1 MSIFTSDLEVIHN
14 GTKVLRTM
22 CPFYTFLCFHQV
34 FSGALRASGR
44 SSIPMVTSITSFVV
58 IRQIFLGIFTKGAAD
73 ITIIGWSYSLTWGIA
88 AVLTGL
94 YYLFSG
100 WLKKEE
106 ARSVQYNWIYKN
118 MVADSPCFYYS
129 TIGGMKFSIAVHRR
143 GWWMTKWMRG
153 PLFCTMNV
161 LVWKQIGKA

>member
-1 MSIFTSDLEVIHN
+1 
-14 GTKVLRTM
+14 
-22 CPFYTFLCFHQV
+22 
-34 FSGALRASGR
+34 
-44 SSIPMVTSITSFVV
+44 MVTSITSFVV

-106 ARSVQYNWIYKN
+106 ARSVQYN
-118 MVADSPCFYYS
+118 
-129 TIGGMKFSIAVHRR
+129 
-143 GWWMTKWMRG
+143 
-153 PLFCTMNV
+153 
-161 LVWKQIGKA
+161 